1 MIKKG
6 YSMVGMLV
14 CLLILSVLLLISL
27 NKINAIDLSHYD
39 FINDYLI
46 KQSKAILNKEEIDVS
61 SNIYFNS
68 MGHINRARTIDIGKH
83 EIIIHLGNGY
93 ITYE

>member
-6 YSMVGMLV
+6 YSMVEMLA
-14 CLLILSVLLLISL
+14 CLLIVSALLLISL
-27 NKINAIDLSHYD
+27 NKINTLNLSHYD

-46 KQSKAILNKEEIDVS
+46 KQSKAILNKEKTDVS

-68 MGHINRARTIDIGKH
+68 MGHINRARTIDIGEH
-83 EIIIHLGNGY
+83 EVIIHLGNGY